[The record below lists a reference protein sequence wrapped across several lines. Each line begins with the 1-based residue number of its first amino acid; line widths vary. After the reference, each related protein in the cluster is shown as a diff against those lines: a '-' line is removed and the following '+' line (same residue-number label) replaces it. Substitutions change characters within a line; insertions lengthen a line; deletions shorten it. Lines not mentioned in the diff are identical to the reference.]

1 MKKKNTVAE
10 GLVRRAWIKYR
21 LHVFNTCLGTGNSN
35 DPINYWRDYLFVTT
49 LLFIIP
55 LCLIALIPG
64 VYLAYVTSLHGIVI
78 ADGIAIAG
86 LLLITHLPGIQLIV
100 RKWLFIV
107 ITYSIGVVLIYY
119 LGNFGPGLLYL
130 LAISIFMILVL
141 PGKSHW
147 VSLYLNLAVCL
158 VFGWLIQAGNPFQS
172 QYDDAVDIK
181 NWVAISTNLI
191 FLNIVFI
198 VLIPILFRGLQKSLE
213 EQYSLQKALNQQKN
227 ALKQSLSE
235 VESKNEE
242 LQHFTYVA
250 SHDLQEPLRMVT
262 GFLHLLEKRYTS
274 LIDEK
279 GKLYI
284 LHAVD
289 GANRMRQLILDLL
302 KYSRIQAIQEPARE
316 VDMDILWKNV
326 QTTLA
331 EEIETRNAE
340 ITQGPLPTIISH
352 YSFVSA
358 VIQNLISNAL
368 KYSKNDIPPKIHLSC
383 EDQDSKWLFKMS
395 DNGIGIHPDYFQ
407 KIFVLFQRL
416 HQRNKY
422 QGTGMGLAIVKKIIE
437 NLGGEIWLESSEGF
451 GTSFYFTIPK
461 TKLEE

>member
-21 LHVFNTCLGTGNSN
+21 LHVFNTCLGTGKSN

-55 LCLIALIPG
+55 LCLIALLPG

-284 LHAVD
+284 IHAVD

-358 VIQNLISNAL
+358 VIQNLMSNAL

-416 HQRNKY
+416 HQRNEY

-451 GTSFYFTIPK
+451 GASFYFTIPK